1 MSDVQA
7 GVFQYLSAQTAASQA
22 SYVPLQQAVA
32 AIVGRRIFPGKIP
45 QHHFDGAKTMPA
57 IVTRIIDEGRQAMHC
72 GTDGLVECVLQVDCY
87 APVRDDVPPL
97 ADAIRRAMVDYSGRM
112 GDLLVSKVLLTS
124 AFDALEPD
132 PGLYGKSQTYSVWH
146 SED

>member
-7 GVFQYLSAQTAASQA
+7 GIYGYLTAQAPASQA
-22 SYVPLQQAVA
+22 KYVPLQQAVA
-32 AIVGRRIFPGKIP
+32 ALVGRRIYPGKIP
-45 QHHFDGAKTMPA
+45 QHHFDGSKVLPGV
-57 IVTRIIDEGRQAMHC
+57 VTRIIDESRQATHC
-72 GTDGLVECVLQVDCY
+72 ATDGLVETLVQIDSY

-112 GDLLVSKVLLTS
+112 GDLRVSKVLLTS

-146 SED
+146 TED